1 MISLSA
7 TTYDPSGAII
17 VPGRI
22 SNPYEA
28 QRRGGVTA
36 TLDCS
41 VAVYDGG
48 YSIADQTLKCTLANP
63 TKALMESLRYLVAYY
78 GQVITCCETGA
89 FLAVPSF
96 ALSGNRLTILLRL
109 ISRLD
114 T

>member
-7 TTYDPSGAII
+7 TTYDPDGAII

-28 QRRGGVTA
+28 ERRGTVTA
-36 TLDCS
+36 TLDGGVS
-41 VAVYDGG
+41 VYDGG

-63 TKALMESLRYLVAYY
+63 AKTLLESLRYLVAYY
-78 GQVITCCETGA
+78 GQVITCCEIGA

-96 ALSGNRLTILLRL
+96 VMSGNRLTLQLRL
-109 ISRLD
+109 VSRLD
-114 T
+114 S

>member
-7 TTYDPSGAII
+7 TTYDPSGALI
-17 VPGRI
+17 VPARV

-28 QRRGGVTA
+28 QRRGSVTA
-36 TLDCS
+36 TLDGG

-63 TKALMESLRYLVAYY
+63 AKALLESLRFLVAYF

-96 ALSGNRLTILLRL
+96 AMNGNRLTLQLRL
-109 ISRLD
+109 VSRLD
-114 T
+114 A